1 MISDEDH
8 QSFSS
13 LFDFGFCALLFGV
26 GWGVGPNQGEH
37 TGCGMTALDLP
48 LEKSTYGSGD
58 D

>member
-13 LFDFGFCALLFGV
+13 LFDFGFCALLF
-26 GWGVGPNQGEH
+26 GVGPNQGEH